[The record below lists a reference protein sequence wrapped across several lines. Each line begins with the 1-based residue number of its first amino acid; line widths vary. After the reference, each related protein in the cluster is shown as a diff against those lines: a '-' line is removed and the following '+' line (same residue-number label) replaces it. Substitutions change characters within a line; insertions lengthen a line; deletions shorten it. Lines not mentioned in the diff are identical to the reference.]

1 MFTANGCLTA
11 GSLLG
16 VMPPGEEVASLR
28 LPLIGT
34 EQATSSEA
42 VNHTSIVSDTAN
54 ADKPGDVTPFT
65 LGKGLPPVPA
75 KLVAKI
81 PKGDFVD
88 MAELLRD
95 NMEAERRRPRASS
108 GDPLSGSSRRQVP
121 DLLSWIQCFWMYAAV
136 VTSKHP
142 DKTKQLLAYQTMI
155 VREARRCGGKGWLAY
170 DSMFRQQAILSP
182 NCDWSKLN
190 NSLYSVT
197 FLTQQNGRGRTCPHC
212 LETDHAAADCALAP
226 AHRPGRQQSGRE
238 NERSYSRSSQ
248 GDRASVF
255 VTHGTMDAVQC
266 LIVAIDMCVPNVTA
280 LITRRSI
287 VRSIPIIPLTSQ
299 GRTHPLN
306 QWETKTEVILL
317 LCWD

>member
-42 VNHTSIVSDTAN
+42 VNHTSIGSDTAN

-65 LGKGLPPVPA
+65 LGEGLLPVPA

-81 PKGDFVD
+81 LKGDFVD
-88 MAELLRD
+88 MAKLLRD

-108 GDPLSGSSRRQVP
+108 GDPPNGSCRREVP
-121 DLLSWIQCFWMYAAV
+121 DLLSWIQCFGMYAAV

-170 DSMFRQQAILSP
+170 DSMFRQQAILTP

-197 FLTQQNGRGRTCPHC
+197 FLTQQNGRGRTCPYC

-226 AHRPGRQQSGRE
+226 AHRPGRQQLGRE

-248 GDRASVF
+248 GDRSERISYSWNDGRCAMPYCCYRHVC
-255 VTHGTMDAVQC
+255 TKCHGIDHKAINCAVY
-266 LIVAIDMCVPNVTA
+266 PYHP
-280 LITRRSI
+280 SHK
-287 VRSIPIIPLTSQ
+287 P
-299 GRTHPLN
+299 GTHPPIKSMGN
-306 QWETKTEVILL
+306 Q
-317 LCWD
+317 D